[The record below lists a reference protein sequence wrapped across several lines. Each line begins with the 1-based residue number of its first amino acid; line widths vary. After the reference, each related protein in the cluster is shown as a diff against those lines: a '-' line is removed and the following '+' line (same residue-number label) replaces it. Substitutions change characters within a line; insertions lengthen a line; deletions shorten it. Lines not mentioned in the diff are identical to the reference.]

1 LNMDIKLPPKKWY
14 VKYRIHIVAGIL
26 GVALIVLL
34 IKVSTGPRVIRIS
47 SESVQTAQVTVGEF
61 SEYINAEGTLQP
73 IQTLKIYTREGGFVE
88 RIMASDGAM
97 LHKGDTILVLS
108 DPDLERTIQDAR
120 NQWRK
125 QDRNFRTQIIEMG
138 QRDISLQR
146 SIMQTQYELGRLE
159 KQHALDQEEYKMG
172 FKSKAQLEVAD
183 DEYRYKLKSTQLEI
197 ESRRQDSVL
206 NAIKREAMQD
216 ELEDARRQLARS
228 EARLKDLV
236 VTAPADGQLSGMSLE
251 PGLRVSSGSAIGD
264 VKRMDA
270 FRMKLSI
277 NEYYID
283 KIEVGCPATITYEKK
298 TYPMVVSGTV
308 PEIKN
313 GSFELFL
320 VFTDSIPDNARI
332 GKSYQARIELGGQ
345 AQSVMVPKGNFYN
358 YTHGQW
364 VFRLNA
370 QGNRAIR
377 VPVSIGRQN
386 PRQYEVLEGLNPGD
400 VIITTGYDRIADADE
415 VVLE

>member
-1 LNMDIKLPPKKWY
+1 MDIKLPPKKWY
-14 VKYRIHIVAGIL
+14 VKYRIHMVAGLL

-47 SESVQTAQVTVGEF
+47 SESIQTASVSVGEF

-88 RIMASDGAM
+88 RIAVQDGAM

-108 DPDLERTIQDAR
+108 DPELERAIQDAR

-125 QDRNFRTQIIEMG
+125 QDRSFRTQLIEME
-138 QRDISLQR
+138 QRDISLRR
-146 SIMQTQYELGRLE
+146 SIMQTQYELSRLE

-183 DEYRYKLKSTQLEI
+183 DEYNYKLKSTQLEI

-206 NAIKREAMQD
+206 NAIRREAMQD
-216 ELEDARRQLARS
+216 ELDDARRQLARS

-236 VTAPADGQLSGMSLE
+236 ITAPADGQLSGMSLE
-251 PGLRVSSGSAIGD
+251 PGLRVGSGSAIGD

-283 KIEVGCPATITYEKK
+283 KIEVGCPATVTYEKK

-308 PEIKN
+308 PEIKS
-313 GSFELFL
+313 GSFELYL

-345 AQSVMVPKGNFYN
+345 AQSVIVPKGNFYN

-364 VFRLNA
+364 VFRLNS
-370 QGNRAIR
+370 QGNRAVR

-386 PRQYEVLEGLNPGD
+386 PRQYEILEGLQPGD

-415 VVLE
+415 IVLEQ

>member
-1 LNMDIKLPPKKWY
+1 MDVKLPPKKWY
-14 VKYRIHIVAGIL
+14 VKYRIHIVAGLL
-26 GVALIVLL
+26 GVALILLL
-34 IKVSTGPRVIRIS
+34 IKVTTGPRVIRVS
-47 SESVQTAQVTVGEF
+47 RESVQTGTVIMGEF

-73 IQTLKIYTREGGFVE
+73 IQTLKIYTREGGYVE
-88 RIMASDGAM
+88 RIVAQDGAM

-108 DPDLERTIQDAR
+108 DPDLERSIQDAR

-125 QDRNFRTQIIEMG
+125 QDRSFRTQIIEMG

-146 SIMQTQYELGRLE
+146 SILQTQYELGRLE
-159 KQHALDQEEYKMG
+159 KQHVLDQEEYKMG

-236 VTAPADGQLSGMSLE
+236 ITAPADGQLSGMALE
-251 PGLRVSSGSAIGD
+251 PGLKVGAGSAIGD

-283 KIEVGCPATITYEKK
+283 KVEVGCPATITYDKK

-308 PEIKN
+308 PEIRS
-313 GSFELFL
+313 GSFELYL

-345 AQSVMVPKGNFYN
+345 AQSVIVPKGNFYN

-364 VFRLNA
+364 VFRLNE
-370 QGNRAIR
+370 QGNRAVR

-386 PRQYEVLEGLNPGD
+386 PRQYEVLEGLKPGD

>member
-1 LNMDIKLPPKKWY
+1 MDVKLPPKKWY
-14 VKYRIHIVAGIL
+14 VKYRIHIVAGLL
-26 GVALIVLL
+26 GVALILLL
-34 IKVSTGPRVIRIS
+34 IKVTTGPRVIRVS
-47 SESVQTAQVTVGEF
+47 RESVQTGTVIMGEF

-73 IQTLKIYTREGGFVE
+73 IQTLKIYTREGGYVE
-88 RIMASDGAM
+88 RIVAQDGAM

-108 DPDLERTIQDAR
+108 DPDLERSIQDAR

-125 QDRNFRTQIIEMG
+125 QDRSFRTQIIEMQ

-146 SIMQTQYELGRLE
+146 SILQTQYELGRLE
-159 KQHALDQEEYKMG
+159 KQHVLDQEEYKMG

-183 DEYRYKLKSTQLEI
+183 DEYRYKLNSTQLEI

-236 VTAPADGQLSGMSLE
+236 ITAPADGQLSGMALE
-251 PGLRVSSGSAIGD
+251 PGLKVGAGSAIGD

-283 KIEVGCPATITYEKK
+283 KVEVGCPATVTYEKK

-308 PEIKN
+308 PEIKS
-313 GSFELFL
+313 GSFDIYL
-320 VFTDSIPDNARI
+320 VFTDSMPDNARI

-345 AQSVMVPKGNFYN
+345 AQSVIVPKGNFYN

-364 VFRLNA
+364 VFRLNE
-370 QGNRAIR
+370 QGNRAVR

-386 PRQYEVLEGLNPGD
+386 PRQYEVLEGLKPGD

>member
-1 LNMDIKLPPKKWY
+1 MDIKLPPKKWY
-14 VKYRIHIVAGIL
+14 VKYRIHIVAGLL
-26 GVALIVLL
+26 GTALIAVL
-34 IKVSTGPRVIRIS
+34 IKVSTGPRIIRIS
-47 SESVQTAQVTVGEF
+47 SESVQTASVVMGEF
-61 SEYINAEGTLQP
+61 SEYVNAEGTLQP

-88 RIMASDGAM
+88 RIVAQDGAM
-97 LHKGDTILVLS
+97 VHKGDTIVVLS

-125 QDRNFRTQIIEMG
+125 QDRSFRTQIIEMQ

-159 KQHALDQEEYKMG
+159 KQHALDVEEYKMG
-172 FKSKAQLEVAD
+172 FKSKAQLEVAE

-197 ESRRQDSVL
+197 ESRRQDSIL
-206 NAIKREAMQD
+206 NAIRREAMQD
-216 ELEDARRQLARS
+216 ELDDARRQLARS

-236 VTAPADGQLSGMSLE
+236 ITAPADGQLSGISLE
-251 PGLRVSSGSAIGD
+251 PGLRVGAGTAIGD

-283 KIEVGCPATITYEKK
+283 KISVGCPATVTYEKN
-298 TYPMVVSGTV
+298 TYPMEVSGTV

-313 GSFELFL
+313 GSFELYL

-345 AQSVMVPKGNFYN
+345 AQSMTVSKGNFYN

-370 QGNRAIR
+370 QGTRAIR

-386 PRQYEVLEGLNPGD
+386 PRQYEVLEGLEPGD

-415 VVLE
+415 VILE

>member
-1 LNMDIKLPPKKWY
+1 MDVKLPPKKWY
-14 VKYRIHIVAGIL
+14 VKYRIHIVAGLL
-26 GVALIVLL
+26 GLALIVLL

-47 SESVQTAQVTVGEF
+47 AESVQTGTVTVGEF
-61 SEYINAEGTLQP
+61 SEYVNAEGTLQP
-73 IQTLKIYTREGGFVE
+73 IEGGFVE
-88 RIMASDGAM
+88 RIVAQDGAM
-97 LHKGDTILVLS
+97 LHKGDTILILS

-125 QDRNFRTQIIEMG
+125 QDRSFRTQIIEMQ

-206 NAIKREAMQD
+206 NVIKREAMQD

-236 VTAPADGQLSGMSLE
+236 VTAPTDGQLSGLSLE
-251 PGLRVSSGSAIGD
+251 PGLKVGAGSAIGD

-313 GSFELFL
+313 GSFELYL

-386 PRQYEVLEGLNPGD
+386 PRQYEVLEGLEPGD

>member
-1 LNMDIKLPPKKWY
+1 MDVKLPPKKWY
-14 VKYRIHIVAGIL
+14 VKYRIHIVAGLL
-26 GVALIVLL
+26 GLALIVLL

-47 SESVQTAQVTVGEF
+47 AESVQTGTVTIGEF
-61 SEYINAEGTLQP
+61 SEYVNAEGTLQP

-88 RIMASDGAM
+88 RIVAQDGAM
-97 LHKGDTILVLS
+97 LHKGDTILILS

-125 QDRNFRTQIIEMG
+125 QDRSFRTQIIEMQ

-206 NAIKREAMQD
+206 NVIKREAMQD

-236 VTAPADGQLSGMSLE
+236 VTAPTDGQLSGLSLE
-251 PGLRVSSGSAIGD
+251 PGLKVGAGSAIGD

-313 GSFELFL
+313 GSFELYL

-386 PRQYEVLEGLNPGD
+386 PRQYEVLEGLEPGD

>member
-1 LNMDIKLPPKKWY
+1 MDIKLPPKKWY
-14 VKYRIHIVAGIL
+14 VKYRIHMIAGLL
-26 GVALIVLL
+26 GVALIILL
-34 IKVSTGPRVIRIS
+34 IKVSTGPRVIRVS
-47 SESVQTAQVTVGEF
+47 SESVQTGTVTLGDF

-88 RIMASDGAM
+88 RIVAQDGAM

-125 QDRNFRTQIIEMG
+125 QDRSYRTQIIEME

-146 SIMQTQYELGRLE
+146 SIMQTQYELSRLE

-183 DEYRYKLKSTQLEI
+183 DEYQYKLKSNQLEI

-206 NAIKREAMQD
+206 NAIRREAMQD
-216 ELEDARRQLARS
+216 ELDDARKQLARS

-236 VTAPADGQLSGMSLE
+236 ITAPADGQLSGLSLE
-251 PGLRVSSGSAIGD
+251 PGLKVGAGSAIGD

-277 NEYYID
+277 NEYFID
-283 KIEVGCPATITYEKK
+283 KVDVGCPATVTYEKK

-308 PEIKN
+308 PEIKS
-313 GSFELFL
+313 GSFDIYL
-320 VFTDSIPDNARI
+320 VFTDSMPDNARI

-345 AQSVMVPKGNFYN
+345 AQSVIVPKGNFYN

-364 VFRLNA
+364 VFRLNE
-370 QGNRAIR
+370 QGNRAVR

-386 PRQYEVLEGLNPGD
+386 PRQYEVLEGLKPGD
-400 VIITTGYDRIADADE
+400 VIITTGYDRISDADE
-415 VVLE
+415 IVLE

>member
-1 LNMDIKLPPKKWY
+1 MDIKLPPKKWY
-14 VKYRIHIVAGIL
+14 VKYRIHIVAGLL

-47 SESVQTAQVTVGEF
+47 GESVQTAQVTLGEF

-88 RIMASDGAM
+88 RIIAQDGAM
-97 LHKGDTILVLS
+97 LRKGDTILILS

-146 SIMQTQYELGRLE
+146 SIMQTKYELNRLE

-236 VTAPADGQLSGMSLE
+236 ITAPADGQLSGMSLE
-251 PGLRVSSGSAIGD
+251 PGLRVSSGSSIGD

-283 KIEVGCPATITYEKK
+283 KIEVGCPATVTYEKK

-313 GSFELFL
+313 GSFELYL
-320 VFTDSIPDNARI
+320 VFTDSMPDNARI

-364 VFRLNA
+364 VFRVNA
-370 QGNRAIR
+370 QGTRAVR

-386 PRQYEVLEGLNPGD
+386 PRQYEVLEGLEPGD

>member
-1 LNMDIKLPPKKWY
+1 MDIKLPPKKWY
-14 VKYRIHIVAGIL
+14 VKYRIHMIAGLL
-26 GVALIVLL
+26 GVALIILL
-34 IKVSTGPRVIRIS
+34 VKVSTGPRVIRVS
-47 SESVQTAQVTVGEF
+47 SESVQTGMVTLGDF

-73 IQTLKIYTREGGFVE
+73 IQTLKIYTREGGYVE
-88 RIMASDGAM
+88 RIVAQDGAM
-97 LHKGDTILVLS
+97 VHKGDTILVLS

-125 QDRNFRTQIIEMG
+125 QDRSFRTQIIEMQ

-146 SIMQTQYELGRLE
+146 SIMQTQYELSRLE

-183 DEYRYKLKSTQLEI
+183 DEYNYKLKSTQLEI

-206 NAIKREAMQD
+206 NAIRREAMQD

-236 VTAPADGQLSGMSLE
+236 ITAPADGQLSGMSLE
-251 PGLRVSSGSAIGD
+251 PGLRVGAGSAIGD

-283 KIEVGCPATITYEKK
+283 KVDVGCPATITYEKK
-298 TYPMVVSGTV
+298 TYPMEVSGTV
-308 PEIKN
+308 PEIKS
-313 GSFELFL
+313 GSFDIYL

-345 AQSVMVPKGNFYN
+345 AQSVIVPKGNFYN

-364 VFRLNA
+364 VFRLNE
-370 QGNRAIR
+370 QGTRAVR

>member
-1 LNMDIKLPPKKWY
+1 MDVKLPPKKWY
-14 VKYRIHIVAGIL
+14 VKYRIHIVTGLL
-26 GVALIVLL
+26 GVALILLL
-34 IKVSTGPRVIRIS
+34 IKVTTGPHVIRVS
-47 SESVQTAQVTVGEF
+47 RESVQTGTVTIGEF

-73 IQTLKIYTREGGFVE
+73 IQTLKIYTREGGYVE
-88 RIMASDGAM
+88 RIVAQDGAM

-108 DPDLERTIQDAR
+108 DPDLERSIQDAR

-125 QDRNFRTQIIEMG
+125 QDRSFRTQIIEMQ

-146 SIMQTQYELGRLE
+146 SILQTQYELGRLE
-159 KQHALDQEEYKMG
+159 KQHVLDQEEYKMG

-236 VTAPADGQLSGMSLE
+236 ITAPADGQLSGMALE
-251 PGLRVSSGSAIGD
+251 PGLKVGAGSAIGD

-283 KIEVGCPATITYEKK
+283 KVEVGCPATITYDKK

-308 PEIKN
+308 PEIKS
-313 GSFELFL
+313 GSFELYL

-345 AQSVMVPKGNFYN
+345 AQSVIVPKGNFYN

-364 VFRLNA
+364 VFRLNE
-370 QGNRAIR
+370 QGTRAVR

-386 PRQYEVLEGLNPGD
+386 PRQYEVTEGLKPGD

-415 VVLE
+415 VELE

>member
-1 LNMDIKLPPKKWY
+1 MDIKLPPKKWY
-14 VKYRIHIVAGIL
+14 VKYRIHIIAGIL

-332 GKSYQARIELGGQ
+332 GKNYQARIELGGQ

>member
-1 LNMDIKLPPKKWY
+1 MDIKLPPKKWY
-14 VKYRIHIVAGIL
+14 VKYRIHIVAGLL
-26 GVALIVLL
+26 GTALIAML
-34 IKVSTGPRVIRIS
+34 IKVSTGPRIIRIS
-47 SESVQTAQVTVGEF
+47 SESVQTASVVMGEF
-61 SEYINAEGTLQP
+61 SEYVNAEGTLQP

-88 RIMASDGAM
+88 RIVAQDGAM
-97 LHKGDTILVLS
+97 VHKGDTIVVLS

-125 QDRNFRTQIIEMG
+125 QDRSFRTQIIEMQ

-159 KQHALDQEEYKMG
+159 KQHALDVEEYKMG
-172 FKSKAQLEVAD
+172 FKSKAQLEVAE

-197 ESRRQDSVL
+197 ESRRQDSIL
-206 NAIKREAMQD
+206 NAIRREAMQD
-216 ELEDARRQLARS
+216 ELDDARRQLARS

-236 VTAPADGQLSGMSLE
+236 ITAPSDGQLSGISLE
-251 PGLRVSSGSAIGD
+251 PGLRVGAGTAIGD

-283 KIEVGCPATITYEKK
+283 KISVGCPATVTYEKN
-298 TYPMVVSGTV
+298 TYPMEVSGTV

-313 GSFELFL
+313 GSFELYL

-345 AQSVMVPKGNFYN
+345 AQSMTVSKGNFYN

-370 QGNRAIR
+370 QGTRAIR

-386 PRQYEVLEGLNPGD
+386 PRQYEVLEGLEPGD

-415 VVLE
+415 VILE

>member
-1 LNMDIKLPPKKWY
+1 MDIKLPPKKWY
-14 VKYRIHIVAGIL
+14 VKYRIHMIAGLL

-47 SESVQTAQVTVGEF
+47 SESIQTGAVTVGEF

-88 RIMASDGAM
+88 RIVAPDGAM
-97 LHKGDTILVLS
+97 VHKGDTILVLS

-125 QDRNFRTQIIEMG
+125 QDRSFRTQIIEMQ

-146 SIMQTQYELGRLE
+146 SILQTQYELGRLE

-206 NAIKREAMQD
+206 NAIRREAMQD
-216 ELEDARRQLARS
+216 ELDDARRQLARS

-236 VTAPADGQLSGMSLE
+236 ITAPADGQLSGMSLE
-251 PGLRVSSGSAIGD
+251 PGLRVGQGSAIGD

-283 KIEVGCPATITYEKK
+283 KVEVGCPATITYEKK

-308 PEIKN
+308 PEIKS
-313 GSFELFL
+313 GSFEIYL

-345 AQSVMVPKGNFYN
+345 AQSVIVPKGNFYN

-364 VFRLNA
+364 VFRLNE
-370 QGNRAIR
+370 QGTRAVR

>member
-1 LNMDIKLPPKKWY
+1 MDIKLPPKKWY
-14 VKYRIHIVAGIL
+14 VRYRIHMIAGLL
-26 GVALIVLL
+26 GTALIVLL

-47 SESVQTAQVTVGEF
+47 SESIQTASVSVGEF

-88 RIMASDGAM
+88 RMAVQDGAM

-108 DPDLERTIQDAR
+108 DPELERTIQDAR

-125 QDRNFRTQIIEMG
+125 QDRSFRTQLIEME
-138 QRDISLQR
+138 QRDISLRR
-146 SIMQTQYELGRLE
+146 SIMQTQYELSRLE

-183 DEYRYKLKSTQLEI
+183 DEYNYKLKSTQLEI

-206 NAIKREAMQD
+206 NAIRREAMQD
-216 ELEDARRQLARS
+216 ELDDARRQLARS

-236 VTAPADGQLSGMSLE
+236 ITAPADGQLSGMSLE
-251 PGLRVSSGSAIGD
+251 PGLRVGAGSAIGD

-283 KIEVGCPATITYEKK
+283 KIEVGCPATVTYEKK

-308 PEIKN
+308 PEIKS
-313 GSFELFL
+313 GSFELYL

-345 AQSVMVPKGNFYN
+345 AQSVIVPKGNFYN

-364 VFRLNA
+364 VFRLNS
-370 QGNRAIR
+370 QGNRAVR

-386 PRQYEVLEGLNPGD
+386 PRQ
-400 VIITTGYDRIADADE
+400 
-415 VVLE
+415 

>member
-1 LNMDIKLPPKKWY
+1 MDVKLPPKKWY
-14 VKYRIHIVAGIL
+14 VKYRIHIVAGLL
-26 GVALIVLL
+26 GLALIVLL

-47 SESVQTAQVTVGEF
+47 AESVQTGTVTVGEF
-61 SEYINAEGTLQP
+61 SEYVNAEGTLQP

-88 RIMASDGAM
+88 RIVAQDGAM
-97 LHKGDTILVLS
+97 LHKGDTILILS

-125 QDRNFRTQIIEMG
+125 QDRSFRTQIIEMQ
-138 QRDISLQR
+138 QRDISLRR

-183 DEYRYKLKSTQLEI
+183 DEYLYKLKSTQLEI

-236 VTAPADGQLSGMSLE
+236 VTAPADGQLSGLSLE
-251 PGLRVSSGSAIGD
+251 PGLKVGAGSAIGD

-308 PEIKN
+308 PEIK
-313 GSFELFL
+313 GGTFELYL

-386 PRQYEVLEGLNPGD
+386 PRQYEVLEGLEPGD

>member
-1 LNMDIKLPPKKWY
+1 MDIKLPPKKWY

-47 SESVQTAQVTVGEF
+47 GESVQTAQVTLGEF

-88 RIMASDGAM
+88 RIMAQDGAM
-97 LHKGDTILVLS
+97 LRKGDTILVLS

-146 SIMQTQYELGRLE
+146 SIMQTKYELNRLE
-159 KQHALDQEEYKMG
+159 KQHVLDQEEYKMG

-236 VTAPADGQLSGMSLE
+236 ITAPADGQLSGMSLE
-251 PGLRVSSGSAIGD
+251 PGLRVSSGSSIGD

-283 KIEVGCPATITYEKK
+283 KIEVGCPATVTYEKK

-313 GSFELFL
+313 GSFELYL
-320 VFTDSIPDNARI
+320 VFTDSMPDNARI

-364 VFRLNA
+364 VFRVNA
-370 QGNRAIR
+370 QGTRAVR

-386 PRQYEVLEGLNPGD
+386 PRQYEVLEGLEPGD

>member
-1 LNMDIKLPPKKWY
+1 MDIKLPPKKWY
-14 VKYRIHIVAGIL
+14 VKYRIHMVAGLL

-47 SESVQTAQVTVGEF
+47 SESIQTASVSVGEF

-88 RIMASDGAM
+88 RMAVQDGAM

-108 DPDLERTIQDAR
+108 DPELERAIQDAR

-125 QDRNFRTQIIEMG
+125 QDRSFRTQLIEME
-138 QRDISLQR
+138 QRDISLRR
-146 SIMQTQYELGRLE
+146 SIMQTQYELSRLE

-183 DEYRYKLKSTQLEI
+183 DEYNYKLKSTQLEI

-206 NAIKREAMQD
+206 NAIRREAMQD
-216 ELEDARRQLARS
+216 ELDDARRQLARS

-236 VTAPADGQLSGMSLE
+236 ITAPADGQLSGMSLE
-251 PGLRVSSGSAIGD
+251 PGLRVGAGSAIGD

-283 KIEVGCPATITYEKK
+283 KIEVGCPATVTYEKK

-308 PEIKN
+308 PEIKS
-313 GSFELFL
+313 GSFELYL

-345 AQSVMVPKGNFYN
+345 VQSVIVPKGNFYN

-364 VFRLNA
+364 VFRLNS
-370 QGNRAIR
+370 QGNRAVR

-386 PRQYEVLEGLNPGD
+386 PRQYEILEGLQPGD

-415 VVLE
+415 IVLEQ

>member
-1 LNMDIKLPPKKWY
+1 MDVKLPPKKWY
-14 VKYRIHIVAGIL
+14 VKYRIHIVAGLL
-26 GVALIVLL
+26 GLALIVLL

-47 SESVQTAQVTVGEF
+47 AESVQTGTVTVGEF
-61 SEYINAEGTLQP
+61 SEYVNAEGTLQP

-125 QDRNFRTQIIEMG
+125 QDRSFRTQIIEMQ
-138 QRDISLQR
+138 QRDISLRR

-206 NAIKREAMQD
+206 NVIKREAMQD

-236 VTAPADGQLSGMSLE
+236 VTAPTDGQLSGLSLE
-251 PGLRVSSGSAIGD
+251 PGLKVGAGSAIGD

-313 GSFELFL
+313 GSFELYL

-386 PRQYEVLEGLNPGD
+386 PRQYEVLEGLEPGD

>member
-1 LNMDIKLPPKKWY
+1 MDIKLPPKKWY

-47 SESVQTAQVTVGEF
+47 GESVQTAQVTLGEF

-88 RIMASDGAM
+88 RIMAQDGAM
-97 LHKGDTILVLS
+97 LRKGDTILVLS

-146 SIMQTQYELGRLE
+146 SIMQTKYELNRLE
-159 KQHALDQEEYKMG
+159 KQHVLDQEEYKMG

-236 VTAPADGQLSGMSLE
+236 ITAPADGQLSGMSLE
-251 PGLRVSSGSAIGD
+251 PGLRVSSGSSIGD

-283 KIEVGCPATITYEKK
+283 KIEVGCPATMTYEKK

-308 PEIKN
+308 PEIKS
-313 GSFELFL
+313 GSFELYL
-320 VFTDSIPDNARI
+320 VFTDSMPDNARI

-345 AQSVMVPKGNFYN
+345 AQSVIVPKGNFYN

-364 VFRLNA
+364 VFRVNA
-370 QGNRAIR
+370 QGTRAVR

-386 PRQYEVLEGLNPGD
+386 PRQYEVLVGLEPGD

>member
-1 LNMDIKLPPKKWY
+1 MDVKLPPKKWY
-14 VKYRIHIVAGIL
+14 VKYRIHIVAGLL
-26 GVALIVLL
+26 GLALIVLL

-47 SESVQTAQVTVGEF
+47 AESVQTGTVTVGEF
-61 SEYINAEGTLQP
+61 SEYVNAEGTLQP

-88 RIMASDGAM
+88 RIVAQDGAM
-97 LHKGDTILVLS
+97 LHKGDTILILS

-125 QDRNFRTQIIEMG
+125 QDRSFRTQIIEMQ

-206 NAIKREAMQD
+206 NVIKREAMQD

-236 VTAPADGQLSGMSLE
+236 VTAPADGQLSGLSLE
-251 PGLRVSSGSAIGD
+251 PGLKVGAGSAIGD

-313 GSFELFL
+313 GSFELYL

-386 PRQYEVLEGLNPGD
+386 PRQYEVLEGLEPGD